1 MSSWLA
7 FHYMGLYPNAGTDYY
22 LLHAPLLPSTTIHLS
37 NGKDFTIVAPRLSDK
52 RRYVQS
58 VKLNGVDYPSSFL
71 SHSQLMEGGVLEFIM
86 SERPSNWGQNPGI
99 VP

>member
-86 SERPSNWGQNPGI
+86 SDKPGDWGTK
-99 VP
+99 